1 MIIVKVIKI
10 KKMKFNY
17 KMEVKIQIM
26 KKII

>member
-1 MIIVKVIKI
+1 MILVKVSKI